1 MDRKVRMDRAKER
14 AEERAKDGAEGK
26 EQVVGGRGK
35 KIETESSDMETA
47 PHPGSSTDKP
57 KGKSNRGFKKKEDQ
71 QDWAAWGTED
81 AWSQGWTDDWDAKGW
96 AWDSVSWWDSQCS
109 AYELEGNN
117 PDHPEKHSKKKESKR
132 KAEMMAEEHPE
143 DADTSDKKAKVQ
155 KKTKTEKEAEEHHDK
170 DEDMTE
176 KPAAE
181 KKKNTSA
188 KANAKRKPAKKKTK
202 KETHDTDDSRK
213 KKTKQT
219 SRPAANQVTCAKRIQ
234 DLPAEDHKKVQ
245 KMLDFMAGVAD
256 LTEEQAKLLV

>member
-1 MDRKVRMDRAKER
+1 
-14 AEERAKDGAEGK
+14 
-26 EQVVGGRGK
+26 
-35 KIETESSDMETA
+35 
-47 PHPGSSTDKP
+47 
-57 KGKSNRGFKKKEDQ
+57 
-71 QDWAAWGTED
+71 
-81 AWSQGWTDDWDAKGW
+81 
-96 AWDSVSWWDSQCS
+96 
-109 AYELEGNN
+109 
-117 PDHPEKHSKKKESKR
+117 
-132 KAEMMAEEHPE
+132 MMAEEHPE

-256 LTEEQAKLLV
+256 LTEEQAKLLVRGRMKDYPPCRYNVYWPRGAVGLHMRAEKQRFCLL